1 MATSKIRISTFDR
14 QAIYEKLE
22 GVITALDADITY
34 TVAAAD
40 WDDIF
45 IGTTGALVI
54 TAPASYT
61 TASLFPAD
69 EIGVE
74 TGDVPDVSVPSLPSN
89 EVGLEPFY
97 LGDVYWRIWCVPN
110 FMRPQNPELDTD
122 IPFIV
127 WNAYPVPP
135 VNTLNSIG
143 GSGQTG
149 LTLDLSAP
157 RDFDA
162 IEELEVNLQITSAA
176 PVDISATY
184 LFNFDYGVGTFL
196 FETTIAAWIKILPE
210 QPVVETWQWLSD
222 VIGGWD
228 STEQRISVRR
238 QPRRR
243 IEYSILLEDDVA
255 RQREYDRWYNQLA
268 GSIVIPFYQ
277 YSTRI
282 TQNSVITDTKI
293 YFDPDRTDMR
303 DDELVVIYRGSTD
316 VSYLLRLNEVEAD
329 GATLASPLT
338 IDINIGDTVAPA
350 FESRLDNLTGPI
362 MTSVSGGLDVKAWV
376 IEFRSSFDRPES
388 TAVIDTFDSLP
399 VMDRRPLAR
408 NSAAEVFDIN
418 PTLFDTGSGLHDQRS
433 AWLHAFIGGVRQFTI
448 PRRTQPGEMDY
459 WRDFLTA
466 LVGMREPFLLPTFR
480 RDLFL
485 AQIPNPGDQ
494 LILIEGANYG
504 SQYWPHDTYKR
515 LQFWNSSNE
524 IIYRKVDAVADQPG
538 GTTLLT
544 LDDPLPMS
552 FNWAEDFTI
561 SFLNKVRLV
570 ADEVQLTHYEMY
582 TIMEIAVRTID
593 Q

>member
-1 MATSKIRISTFDR
+1 MAGSTWKIATMRR
-14 QAIYEKLE
+14 VAIFHSLDAR
-22 GVITALDADITY
+22 ITAMDVDITFS
-34 TVAAAD
+34 TTM
-40 WDDIF
+40 WDDML
-45 IGTTGALVI
+45 IGTTGAVVI
-54 TAPASYT
+54 TAPSTYV

-69 EIGVE
+69 E
-74 TGDVPDVSVPSLPSN
+74 TGAVSGAIPDVSVPSLPSAG
-89 EVGLEPFY
+89 VGLDPFY
-97 LGDVYWRIWCVPN
+97 LGEVYWRIWCVPY

-122 IPFIV
+122 IPFIL

-135 VNTLNSIG
+135 VNTMNSIG

-149 LTLDLSAP
+149 LTLDLVAP

-162 IEELEVNLQITSAA
+162 IEELTVNLQITSSA
-176 PVDISATY
+176 PIDISALYT
-184 LFNFDYGVGTFL
+184 FNFDYGTGTFQ
-196 FETTIAAWIKILPE
+196 FETSIADWIKIQPE

-243 IEYSILLEDDVA
+243 IEYSILLEDQIA
-255 RQREYDRWYNQLA
+255 RQREYDRWYNSLLE
-268 GSIVIPFYQ
+268 SIVIPFYQ

-282 TQNSVITDTKI
+282 TQNSIITDTKI
-293 YFDPDRTDMR
+293 YFDPARTDMR
-303 DDELVVIYRGSTD
+303 DGELVVIYRGSID
-316 VSYLLRLNEVEAD
+316 ESFLLRLNVVEAD

-338 IDINIGDTVAPA
+338 VDINLGDIVAPA
-350 FESRLDNLTGPI
+350 FECRLDNRTGPT

-376 IEFRSSFDRPES
+376 TEFRSSFDRPGS
-388 TAVIDTFDSLP
+388 TAIIDEFDSL
-399 VMDRRPLAR
+399 MILDRRPLAR
-408 NSAAEVFDIN
+408 NSVAEVFDIN
-418 PTLFDTGSGLHDQRS
+418 PTIFDTGSGLHDQRS

-459 WRDFLTA
+459 WRDFLTT

-494 LILIEGANYG
+494 LLLIEGANYG

-538 GTTLLT
+538 ETTLIT
-544 LDDPLPMS
+544 LDNPLPLNL
-552 FNWAEDFTI
+552 NWAEDFTI
-561 SFLNKVRLV
+561 SFLNKVRL
-570 ADEVQLTHYEMY
+570 ASDDVQLSHYEMY
-582 TIMEIAVRTID
+582 TILELAVRTTD